1 MLKDLEIKSK
11 TKMGKVLTRL
21 KEKLKTVRT
30 GRAHISLLE
39 GLKVSY
45 YGSLSELSHIASVSC
60 PDTRTLLISPWDQG
74 ALTSIEEAIV
84 KSPLELAPQNDGKAI
99 RLVVPEL
106 TEDRRKEIIRN
117 FKKEVEKT
125 RVELRQVR
133 KEMNDQVRSLL
144 KAKSISEDQSQAAEN
159 SIQSQIDQFNKQV
172 DEVSSQKSQ
181 ELMKV

>member
-1 MLKDLEIKSK
+1 MLKELEQKSEE
-11 TKMGKVLTRL
+11 KMASALNRL

-45 YGSLSELSHIASVSC
+45 YGSDSELSHVASVSC
-60 PDTRTLLISPWDQG
+60 PDARTLLISPWDQS

-84 KSPLELAPQNDGKAI
+84 KSPLELAPQNDGKTI
-99 RLVVPEL
+99 RLSVPEL

-144 KAKSISEDQSQAAEN
+144 KEKTISEDQSKDTEN
-159 SIQSQIDQFNKQV
+159 RIQNQTDRFNKQV
-172 DEVSSQKSQ
+172 DEISCQKTQ
-181 ELMKV
+181 ELIKV

>member
-1 MLKDLEIKSK
+1 MLKELESKSQE
-11 TKMGKVLTRL
+11 KMAKVLGRL

-45 YGSLSELSHIASVSC
+45 YGNLSELAHIASVSC
-60 PDTRTLLISPWDQG
+60 PDARTLLISPWDQG

-84 KSPLELAPQNDGKAI
+84 KSPLELAPQNDGKTI

-125 RVELRQVR
+125 RIELRQVR
-133 KEMNDQVRSLL
+133 KEMIDQVRSLF
-144 KAKSISEDQSQAAEN
+144 KAKSISEDQSKAAEN
-159 SIQSQIDQFNKQV
+159 SIQSQIDRFNKQV
-172 DEVSSQKSQ
+172 DEAGFQKSK
-181 ELMKV
+181 ELIKV